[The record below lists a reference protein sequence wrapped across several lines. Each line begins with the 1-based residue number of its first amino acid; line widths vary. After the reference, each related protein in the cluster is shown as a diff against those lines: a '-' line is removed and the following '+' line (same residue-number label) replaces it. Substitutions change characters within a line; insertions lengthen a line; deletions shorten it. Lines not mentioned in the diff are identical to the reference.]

1 MFVPVKKAA
10 EKPNKYKTSSSL
22 NFVSM
27 RCFPLLLLAAL
38 PIACGPVKTI
48 TAPIITERLFNAT
61 ASQLPQPNGATVY
74 VYEVETNAD
83 RYQFQVQVLHNGEEG
98 RTFNFAMS
106 NENGLHGQVS
116 IASQALDTAHAQ
128 LNYFSSASYEL
139 EEAASVWWSKTIY
152 REITGK
158 GSSYI
163 AMKKPD
169 VLDYGMLN
177 ADGTAQI
184 RRTDS
189 LPAIANGKNFLCEY
203 NGDAVA
209 VDAIFAEG
217 SWKGQPV
224 KYAVLR
230 DSAFPLILYMDI
242 GFRIRLRQIWQLDEM
257 PDPLALKTGSVLKY
271 VYMHVDSVAPETYDY
286 VDDTLL
292 IRLNRFDAAGTAG
305 VWALYRK
312 TPEQAIAKGTCLSLF
327 SQGTADFAFWPD
339 PQNYCS
345 SKPAAFNG
353 HCQGWW
359 FCNPLLES
367 LRMPGNLTGFHFNG
381 FSRYETWQ
389 IKADESGMFPRRIE
403 ISVNGADIPCFA
415 HRIVPAGNM
424 SEAVME
430 FLPCNANPLLLRWD
444 AGGYQSLWLHSVS
457 NP

>member
-1 MFVPVKKAA
+1 VFVPAKKAA
-10 EKPNKYKTSSSL
+10 EKPNKHKTSSSL

-27 RCFPLLLLAAL
+27 RCFPLLLSAAL
-38 PIACGPVKTI
+38 PIACGPVKTL
-48 TAPIITERLFNAT
+48 TAPIITERLFNST
-61 ASQLPQPNGATVY
+61 SGQLPAPNGTTVY

-106 NENGLHGQVS
+106 TENGLHGQVS
-116 IASQALDTAHAQ
+116 IAAQALDTAHAQ

-152 REITGK
+152 NEIMAK
-158 GSSYI
+158 GASYI

-184 RRTDS
+184 RRIDS
-189 LPAIANGKNFLCEY
+189 LPAITNGKNFLCEY

-209 VDAIFAEG
+209 IEAIFAEG

-224 KYAVLR
+224 QYAVLR

-257 PDPLALKTGSVLKY
+257 HDPLALKTGSVLKY
-271 VYMHVDSVAPETYDY
+271 VYMHLDSVAHETYDY

-305 VWALYRK
+305 VWALYRN
-312 TPEQAIAKGTCLSLF
+312 TPEQAMAKGTCLSLF
-327 SQGTADFAFWPD
+327 SQGTADFAFWSD

-345 SKPAAFNG
+345 AKPAAFNG
-353 HCQGWW
+353 NCQGWW
-359 FCNPLLES
+359 FSNPLLES
-367 LRMPGNLTGFHFNG
+367 LFMPGNLAGFHFNG

-424 SEAVME
+424 SEAFME
-430 FLPCNANPLLLRWD
+430 FLPCKANPILLRWD
-444 AGGYQSLWLHSVS
+444 AGGYQGLWLHAVS

>member
-1 MFVPVKKAA
+1 
-10 EKPNKYKTSSSL
+10 
-22 NFVSM
+22 M
-27 RCFPLLLLAAL
+27 RCFPLLLSAAL
-38 PIACGPVKTI
+38 PIACGPVKTL
-48 TAPIITERLFNAT
+48 TAPIITERLFNST
-61 ASQLPQPNGATVY
+61 SGQLPAPNGTTVY

-106 NENGLHGQVS
+106 TENGLHGQVS
-116 IASQALDTAHAQ
+116 IAAQALDTAHAQ

-152 REITGK
+152 NEIMAK
-158 GSSYI
+158 GASYI

-184 RRTDS
+184 RRIDS
-189 LPAIANGKNFLCEY
+189 LPAITNGKNFLCEY

-209 VDAIFAEG
+209 IEAIFAEG

-224 KYAVLR
+224 QYAVLR

-257 PDPLALKTGSVLKY
+257 HDPLALKTGSVLKY
-271 VYMHVDSVAPETYDY
+271 VYMHLDSVAHETYDY

-305 VWALYRK
+305 VWALYRN
-312 TPEQAIAKGTCLSLF
+312 TPEQAMAKGTCLSLF
-327 SQGTADFAFWPD
+327 SQGTADFAFWSD

-345 SKPAAFNG
+345 AKPAAFNG

-359 FCNPLLES
+359 FSNPLLES
-367 LRMPGNLTGFHFNG
+367 LFMPGNLAGFHFNG

-424 SEAVME
+424 SEAFME
-430 FLPCNANPLLLRWD
+430 FLPCKANPILLRWD
-444 AGGYQSLWLHSVS
+444 AGGYQGLWLHAVS

>member
-1 MFVPVKKAA
+1 
-10 EKPNKYKTSSSL
+10 
-22 NFVSM
+22 M
-27 RCFPLLLLAAL
+27 RCFPLLLSAAL
-38 PIACGPVKTI
+38 PIACGPVKTL
-48 TAPIITERLFNAT
+48 TAPIITERLFNST
-61 ASQLPQPNGATVY
+61 SGQLPAPNGTTVY

-106 NENGLHGQVS
+106 TENGLHGQVS
-116 IASQALDTAHAQ
+116 IAAQALDTAHAQ

-152 REITGK
+152 NEIMAK
-158 GSSYI
+158 GASYI

-184 RRTDS
+184 RRIDS
-189 LPAIANGKNFLCEY
+189 LPAITNGKNFLCEY

-209 VDAIFAEG
+209 IEAIFAEG

-224 KYAVLR
+224 QYAVLR

-257 PDPLALKTGSVLKY
+257 HDPLALKTGSVLKY
-271 VYMHVDSVAPETYDY
+271 VYMHLDSVAHETYDY

-305 VWALYRK
+305 VWALYRN
-312 TPEQAIAKGTCLSLF
+312 TPEQAMAKGTCLSLF
-327 SQGTADFAFWPD
+327 SQGTADFAFWSD

-345 SKPAAFNG
+345 AKPAAFNG
-353 HCQGWW
+353 NCQGWW
-359 FCNPLLES
+359 FSNPLLES
-367 LRMPGNLTGFHFNG
+367 LFMPGNLAGFHFNG

-424 SEAVME
+424 SEAFME
-430 FLPCNANPLLLRWD
+430 FLPCKANPILLRWD
-444 AGGYQSLWLHSVS
+444 AGGYQGLWLHAVS

>member
-1 MFVPVKKAA
+1 M
-10 EKPNKYKTSSSL
+10 NRHTSF
-22 NFVSM
+22 NFVFM
-27 RCFPLLLLAAL
+27 RYFPLLFLAAL
-38 PIACGPVKTI
+38 PVACGPVKTI
-48 TAPIITERLFNAT
+48 TAPTIPERPFNAT
-61 ASQLPQPNGATVY
+61 ASQLPEPDGATVY

-83 RYQFQVQVLHNGEEG
+83 RYQFQVQVLHSGEEG

-106 NENGLHGQVS
+106 TENGVHGQVS
-116 IASQALDTAHAQ
+116 IAAQALDTAHAQ

-152 REITGK
+152 NEIMAK

-189 LPAIANGKNFLCEY
+189 LPSIASGSNFLCEY
-203 NGDAVA
+203 NGNVASLDAV
-209 VDAIFAEG
+209 FAEG
-217 SWKGQPV
+217 TWKGRPV
-224 KYAVLR
+224 RYAVLR
-230 DSAFPLILYMDI
+230 DSAFPLILFMDI
-242 GFRIRLRQIWQLDEM
+242 GFRIRLKQVWQLHEM
-257 PDPLALKTGSVLKY
+257 PDPLALKAGSVLKY
-271 VYMHVDSVAPETYDY
+271 VYMHLDSVAPESYNY
-286 VDDTLL
+286 VDDTLI

-312 TPEQAIAKGTCLSLF
+312 TPEQASSKGTWLSLF
-327 SQGTADFAFWPD
+327 NQGTADFALWPD
-339 PQNYCS
+339 PQNHCR

-359 FCNPLLES
+359 FSNSVLES
-367 LRMPGNLTGFHFNG
+367 LRMPGNMTGFHFNG
-381 FSRYETWQ
+381 FSRYETWE
-389 IKADESGMFPRRIE
+389 IKADESGMFPRRRE
-403 ISVNGADIPCFA
+403 IAVNGADIPCFA

-424 SEAVME
+424 SEAIME
-430 FLPCNANPLLLRWD
+430 FLPCKSNPLLLRWD

>member
-1 MFVPVKKAA
+1 
-10 EKPNKYKTSSSL
+10 
-22 NFVSM
+22 M
-27 RCFPLLLLAAL
+27 RYFPLIWFAAL
-38 PIACGPVKTI
+38 PLACGPAKTI
-48 TAPIITERLFNAT
+48 TTTTIPERPFRAT
-61 ASQLPQPNGATVY
+61 GSRLPEPNGATVY

-83 RYQFQVQVLHNGEEG
+83 RYQFQVQVLHSGAEG

-106 NENGLHGQVS
+106 TENGLQGQVS
-116 IASQALDTAHAQ
+116 MAAQALDTAHAQ
-128 LNYFSSASYEL
+128 LNYFYSASYEL
-139 EEAASVWWSKTIY
+139 EDAASVWWSKTIY
-152 REITGK
+152 REIATK
-158 GSSYI
+158 GSSFI

-169 VLDYGMLN
+169 YLEYGMLN

-189 LPAIANGKNFLCEY
+189 LPTIANGSSFLCEY
-203 NGDAVA
+203 NGNTASFDAV
-209 VDAIFAEG
+209 FAEG

-230 DSAFPLILYMDI
+230 DSAFPLILCMDI
-242 GFRIRLRQIWQLDEM
+242 GFRIRLRQIWQLEEM

-271 VYMHVDSVAPETYDY
+271 VYMHVDSIAPEKYDY

-312 TPEQAIAKGTCLSLF
+312 TPEEALSKGTWLSLF
-327 SQGTADFAFWPD
+327 SQGTADFALWPD
-339 PQNYCS
+339 PQNHCR

-359 FCNPLLES
+359 LSNAVLES
-367 LRMPGNLTGFHFNG
+367 LRMPGNMTGFHFNG
-381 FSRYETWQ
+381 FSRYETWE
-389 IKADESGMFPRRIE
+389 IKADESGMFPRRRE
-403 ISVNGADIPCFA
+403 IAVNGADIPCFA

-424 SEAVME
+424 SEAMME
-430 FLPCNANPLLLRWD
+430 FLPCKSNPLLLRWD

>member
-1 MFVPVKKAA
+1 
-10 EKPNKYKTSSSL
+10 
-22 NFVSM
+22 M
-27 RCFPLLLLAAL
+27 RCFPLLLSAAL
-38 PIACGPVKTI
+38 PIACGPVKTL
-48 TAPIITERLFNAT
+48 TAPTITERLFNTT
-61 ASQLPQPNGATVY
+61 AGQLPEPNGATVY

-106 NENGLHGQVS
+106 TENGLHGQVS
-116 IASQALDTAHAQ
+116 IAAQALDTAHAQ

-152 REITGK
+152 REIMGK
-158 GSSYI
+158 GSSFI

-184 RRTDS
+184 RRIDS
-189 LPAIANGKNFLCEY
+189 LPAITNGKNFLCEY

-209 VDAIFAEG
+209 IEAIFAGG

-224 KYAVLR
+224 QYAVLR

-242 GFRIRLRQIWQLDEM
+242 GFRIRLKQIWQLDEM
-257 PDPLALKTGSVLKY
+257 HDPLALKTGSVLKY
-271 VYMHVDSVAPETYDY
+271 VYMHLDSVAHETYDY

-305 VWALYRK
+305 VWALYRN
-312 TPEQAIAKGTCLSLF
+312 TPEQAMAKGTCLSLF
-327 SQGTADFAFWPD
+327 SQGTADFAFWSD

-345 SKPAAFNG
+345 AKPAAFNG

-359 FCNPLLES
+359 FSNPLLES
-367 LRMPGNLTGFHFNG
+367 LFMPGNLAGFHFNG

-424 SEAVME
+424 SEAMME
-430 FLPCNANPLLLRWD
+430 FLPCKSNPLLLRWD